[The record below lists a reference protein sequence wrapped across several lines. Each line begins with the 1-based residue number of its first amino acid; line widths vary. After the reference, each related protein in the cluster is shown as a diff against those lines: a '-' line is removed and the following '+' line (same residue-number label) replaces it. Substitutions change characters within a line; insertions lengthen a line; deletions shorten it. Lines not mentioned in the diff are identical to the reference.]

1 MSQDDCQ
8 TLRAKLAQ
16 LQDSLTE
23 SKQTLIED
31 QTAGL
36 DTHLLRHEI
45 FQLQQQISTVIDA
58 LRNCDRNVLITG
70 TEFTQ
75 AIQYWNFPAGQGTGS
90 APNNSIPLVAGKP
103 TIVRVYP
110 DVIVRRDRFN
120 IPNQVTGSLHVS
132 NQAGTISL
140 SPLGGPITA
149 QAASLID
156 RASLGDTINFRIP
169 WQFCYGEITC
179 RIRINDLV
187 QPSDFDEE
195 ILDLTFED
203 VPLLD
208 VHSVLIHYQGPD
220 FFDKSVDAKATGL
233 DVLLTLDYVLRT
245 YPISGFNFDG
255 WEVLTWTKKVATKQ
269 GFHDLKAQIDLMRAM
284 AGSSDTYIALLPPQA
299 GCAGTCGLGGGD
311 VALYF
316 ADSPSEA
323 SHEIGH
329 ALDRK
334 HTLCSLMAS
343 DPDTDYPTYNGLPQG
358 SIGEVGFDAARV
370 ALFDP
375 HTTFDFMSYC
385 EPTWVGPYT
394 YLALREAAYNHA
406 GVSPP
411 QEYIRSSPWAAESA
425 DFYHLGLRVHR
436 GDNASSVEV
445 TRAFH
450 LARKPP
456 RWPAEAEGLKL
467 ELLNEAG
474 LLLDVATAIPS
485 HAHHHAEGP
494 FYDYSADFPRP
505 ASLRTIRVV
514 HEGKVLETIE
524 VAREAPRVEITEVK
538 RVKSN
543 HGNLMRVTWR
553 AEAAP
558 PPAPPHGSL
567 SYGVRFSHDGQKWRA
582 LASGITEMQH
592 VFDLDLVPGGEH
604 CRVQIVASASL
615 RSTTAETEL
624 FDAPVKRRVA
634 YIAAP
639 AAGVDF
645 YVGQPIGFV
654 GAGFSPDFGMTVPD
668 EVFWVARA
676 VGPLGTGHQVSTTE
690 LPVGHHRVT
699 MYVHDGLGG
708 EASASVDVRVKPARP
723 CGCAH
728 QQPPKLRGRCP
739 HCGH

>member
-8 TLRAKLAQ
+8 TLRAELAQ
-16 LQDSLTE
+16 LRADLKE
-23 SKQTLIED
+23 AKQTLIED
-31 QTAGL
+31 TKAGL
-36 DTHLLRHEI
+36 DTHLLRQQI
-45 FQLQQQISTVIDA
+45 LRLQHQISTVTDA
-58 LRNCDRNVLITG
+58 LRNCDKNVLIIG

-120 IPNQVTGSLHVS
+120 IPNQITGSLRVS
-132 NQAGTISL
+132 SQAGPINL
-140 SPLGGPITA
+140 PPLGGPITA
-149 QAASLID
+149 QAASLIN
-156 RASLGDTINFRIP
+156 RASLRDTINFRIP
-169 WQFCYGEITC
+169 WQYCSGEITC
-179 RIRINDLV
+179 RIRINDV
-187 QPSDFDEE
+187 AQPSDFDEE

-220 FFDKSVDAKATGL
+220 FFDKPVDARATGL

-255 WEVLTWTKKVATKQ
+255 CEVLTWTKKVATNQ
-269 GFHDLKAQIDLMRAM
+269 GFSDLHAQIASMRAM

-299 GCAGTCGLGGGD
+299 GCASTCGLGGGD

-316 ADSPSEA
+316 ADSPPEA

-334 HTLCSLMAS
+334 HTQCSQTAS
-343 DPDTDYPTYNGLPQG
+343 DPDTKYPTYNGLPQG
-358 SIGEVGFDAARV
+358 SIGEVGFDAARI

-385 EPTWVGPYT
+385 APVWVGPYT
-394 YLALREAAYNHA
+394 YLALREAAYNQV

-411 QEYIRSSPWAAESA
+411 EEYIRSSPWGAESA
-425 DFYHLGLRVHR
+425 DFYHLRLRVHR
-436 GDNASSVEV
+436 GDVASSVEM
-445 TRAFH
+445 TSAFH
-450 LARKPP
+450 LPRKPP

-467 ELLNEAG
+467 ELLDEAG

-485 HAHHHAEGP
+485 HEHHHSEGP
-494 FYDYSADFPRP
+494 FDDYHADFPRP

-514 HEGKVLETIE
+514 DEGKVLETIE
-524 VAREAPRVEITEVK
+524 VGHEAPRVQITEVK

-543 HGNLMRVTWR
+543 HGNIMRVTWHG
-553 AEAAP
+553 EAASP
-558 PPAPPHGSL
+558 NSL
-567 SYGVRFSHDGQKWRA
+567 RYGVRFSHDGKKWRA
-582 LASGITEMQH
+582 LASGITETQH
-592 VFDLDLVPGGEH
+592 VFDLDLLPGGEH

-615 RSTTAETEL
+615 RTTTAETEL
-624 FDAPVKRRVA
+624 FHAPVKRRVA

-654 GAGFSPDFGMTVPD
+654 GGGFSPDFGLSVAD

-676 VGPLGTGHQVSTTE
+676 VGPIGTGHQVSTTE
-690 LPVGHHRVT
+690 LPVGLHRVT
-699 MYVHDGLGG
+699 MYVRDGLGG
-708 EASASVDVRVKPARP
+708 EASASVDVRVKPAMP

-728 QQPPKLRGRCP
+728 QQPPKMRGRCP